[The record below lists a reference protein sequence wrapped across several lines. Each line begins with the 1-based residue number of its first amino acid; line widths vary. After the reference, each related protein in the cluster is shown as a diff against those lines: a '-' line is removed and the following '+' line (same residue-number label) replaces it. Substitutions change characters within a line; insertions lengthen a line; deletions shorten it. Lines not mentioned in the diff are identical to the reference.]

1 MYLYR
6 NGIRYLVKEDLSSV
20 NKKQAIHEIIKAM
33 DSLRLTD
40 QQIDTFIPMRF
51 VYVPKGL
58 VAPDFVDKDSYPYL
72 NTVITKQKAYGN
84 QVEKLAYPGS
94 IAIYKEVYG
103 FLNQF
108 RWVYTYDTS
117 YEDVIK
123 KQVGIPIYEKG
134 EGRMLLVPDCFFG
147 INYKTLLTE
156 ELLLEDITDPIVMA
170 CDFCK
175 EEIQNAEENTK
186 KMCDIINLET
196 TIKEWDELIVSP
208 AISPQTDF
216 KEDLTS
222 PVEDIIFDT
231 LWVEDLPDM
240 ENVKEETDTGSWK
253 IEE

>member
-108 RWVYTYDTS
+108 RWIYTYDTS

-156 ELLLEDITDPIVMA
+156 ELLLEEMADTPVMIVDKKDIVKDIPYPTPWDVVSASVWDVISAWVDLPISI
-170 CDFCK
+170 
-175 EEIQNAEENTK
+175 EGH
-186 KMCDIINLET
+186 
-196 TIKEWDELIVSP
+196 WDE
-208 AISPQTDF
+208 Q
-216 KEDLTS
+216 
-222 PVEDIIFDT
+222 
-231 LWVEDLPDM
+231 LPDM
-240 ENVKEETDTGSWK
+240 ENVKEESGTGSWK